1 MGFGPE
7 GDGYPARVETI
18 TVGLWAMNLEP
29 PAASLADWAALVE
42 ARMAEAQAAGAQ
54 MLVLP
59 EFACAQWLGFAPLGL
74 PLDQQVPWLASLTEP
89 ALAALGPLPA
99 RYGVALV
106 AGTMPAAVADPG
118 NGMTRHFNRAWL
130 LTPEG
135 GRHSQDKLCLTPSE
149 NNPQGWLLTPGATLD
164 VITWRGL
171 RIAVVVCLDVELTS
185 LWARLATLDLDLVLV
200 PAKTDLLSGYY
211 RVFGCAKAR
220 AIELQTVVCAV
231 GAVGSPL
238 GHPAADTVIGGAAA
252 FQPCE
257 ATLGYTGVAAALEPH
272 AAAAG
277 LSPVLYANHLPV
289 GLCRRLRHGGAEAE
303 VWPGAWASDHIEI
316 VDVDNT
322 VDTVDNVDPA
332 AAPGGRSRA

>member
-1 MGFGPE
+1 
-7 GDGYPARVETI
+7 VETI
-18 TVGLWAMNLEP
+18 TVGLWATNLEP
-29 PAASLADWAALVE
+29 PATSLMGWAAAVE
-42 ARMAEAQAAGAQ
+42 TRMAETQAAGAQ
-54 MLVLP
+54 LLVLP
-59 EFACAQWLGFAPLGL
+59 EFACAQWLSFAPVGL
-74 PLDQQVPWLASLTEP
+74 PLDQQVPWLASLAEP
-89 ALAALGPLPA
+89 ALDALGPLPA
-99 RYGVALV
+99 RYGLV
-106 AGTMPAAVADPG
+106 LLAGTMPVAVPEPSSGTTDYV
-118 NGMTRHFNRAWL
+118 NRAWL

-135 GRHSQDKLCLTPSE
+135 GRYSQDKLCLTPSE
-149 NNPQGWLLTPGATLD
+149 RNPHGWLLTPGSTVE

-231 GAVGSPL
+231 GAVGTPL
-238 GHPAADTVIGGAAA
+238 GLPAVDTVVGGAAA

-277 LSPVLYANHLPV
+277 LSPMLFAYHLPV
-289 GLCRRLRHGGAEAE
+289 GECRRLRHGGAEAE
-303 VWPGAWASDHIEI
+303 VWPGSWNSAHITI
-316 VDVDNT
+316 R
-322 VDTVDNVDPA
+322 P
-332 AAPGGRSRA
+332 